1 MKMLEAEFQRAVS
14 DYLKRYA
21 MGPSMRAGCRH
32 SLAGACIALRP
43 GSIFRTWPWRGF
55 ARPIRP
61 VDPCFT
67 WTGDAD
73 IKHMKIHLWFIGYIS
88 MGKTG
93 TQRDQA
99 IDLLQAKGI
108 ARLSEFRDAG
118 ITAATVGR
126 MVRAGDVNRLAR
138 GLYQLPGAP
147 LDANHSLAEA
157 AKRVPRGVVCLV
169 SALAYHELTDQLP
182 RAVWMAI
189 GTSDWMPK
197 EGRSAMRI
205 VRFTDALL
213 TDDVLTVHI
222 ENVPVKVFGVA
233 KTIADCFRHRRK
245 VGQVVALEG
254 LQEALR
260 QRKASPAEI
269 ARHAERGGVATVV
282 RPYLEALTAN
292 A

>member
-1 MKMLEAEFQRAVS
+1 MHPKF
-14 DYLKRYA
+14 
-21 MGPSMRAGCRH
+21 H
-32 SLAGACIALRP
+32 
-43 GSIFRTWPWRGF
+43 
-55 ARPIRP
+55 
-61 VDPCFT
+61 
-67 WTGDAD
+67 
-73 IKHMKIHLWFIGYIS
+73 GYIPLT
-88 MGKTG
+88 KTG
-93 TQRDQA
+93 TQRNRA
-99 IDLLQAKGI
+99 IDLLQVKGI

-138 GLYQLPGAP
+138 GLYQLTDAP

-189 GTSDWMPK
+189 GTRDWMPK
-197 EGRSAMRI
+197 EGRPAMRF

-213 TDDVLTVHI
+213 TDEVLTVHI

-233 KTIADCFRHRRK
+233 KTLADCFRHRRK
-245 VGQVVALEG
+245 VGQTVALEG
-254 LQEALR
+254 LQKALR
-260 QRKASPAEI
+260 QRQASPAEI

>member
-1 MKMLEAEFQRAVS
+1 MAKL
-14 DYLKRYA
+14 
-21 MGPSMRAGCRH
+21 
-32 SLAGACIALRP
+32 
-43 GSIFRTWPWRGF
+43 
-55 ARPIRP
+55 
-61 VDPCFT
+61 
-67 WTGDAD
+67 
-73 IKHMKIHLWFIGYIS
+73 
-88 MGKTG
+88 G

-99 IDLLQAKGI
+99 IELLRSQGMV
-108 ARLSEFRDAG
+108 RLSEFKVNG
-118 ITAATVGR
+118 ITAATIGR
-126 MVRAGDVNRLAR
+126 MVRGGDVIRLAR
-138 GLYQLPGAP
+138 GLYQLTDAP

-189 GTSDWMPK
+189 GTRDWKPK
-197 EGRSAMRI
+197 EGRPAMRI
-205 VRFTDALL
+205 VQFTDALL

-245 VGQVVALEG
+245 IGQTVALEG
-254 LQEALR
+254 LQKALR

-269 ARHAERGGVATVV
+269 ARHAERGGVTTVV

>member
-1 MKMLEAEFQRAVS
+1 MPTL
-14 DYLKRYA
+14 
-21 MGPSMRAGCRH
+21 
-32 SLAGACIALRP
+32 
-43 GSIFRTWPWRGF
+43 
-55 ARPIRP
+55 
-61 VDPCFT
+61 
-67 WTGDAD
+67 
-73 IKHMKIHLWFIGYIS
+73 
-88 MGKTG
+88 G

-99 IDLLQAKGI
+99 IELLRSQGMM
-108 ARLSEFRDAG
+108 RLSEFKVNG
-118 ITAATVGR
+118 ITAATIGR
-126 MVRAGDVNRLAR
+126 MVRGGDVIRLAR
-138 GLYQLPGAP
+138 GLYQLPDAP

-157 AKRVPRGVVCLV
+157 AKRVPKGVVCLV
-169 SALAYHELTDQLP
+169 SALSYHELTDQLP

-189 GTSDWMPK
+189 GTRDWMPK
-197 EGRSAMRI
+197 EGRPEMRI

-233 KTIADCFRHRRK
+233 KTITDCFRHRRK
-245 VGQVVALEG
+245 VGQAVALEG

-282 RPYLEALTAN
+282 RPYLEALTVN

>member
-1 MKMLEAEFQRAVS
+1 MAK
-14 DYLKRYA
+14 
-21 MGPSMRAGCRH
+21 P
-32 SLAGACIALRP
+32 
-43 GSIFRTWPWRGF
+43 
-55 ARPIRP
+55 
-61 VDPCFT
+61 
-67 WTGDAD
+67 
-73 IKHMKIHLWFIGYIS
+73 
-88 MGKTG
+88 G

-99 IDLLQAKGI
+99 IRLLRSQGMM
-108 ARLSEFRDAG
+108 RLSEFKVNG

-126 MVRAGDVNRLAR
+126 MVRAGEVNRLAR
-138 GLYQLPGAP
+138 GLYQLPDAP
-147 LDANHSLAEA
+147 LVANHSLAEA

-182 RAVWMAI
+182 RSVWMAI
-189 GTSDWMPK
+189 GTRDWMPK
-197 EGRSAMRI
+197 EGRPAMRI
-205 VRFTDALL
+205 VRFTDTLL

-222 ENVPVKVFGVA
+222 ENVPVKVFGIA

-245 VGQVVALEG
+245 VGQTVALEG

-269 ARHAERGGVATVV
+269 AHHAARGGVATVV